1 MNLEQ
6 IRLHIDKIDDEIL
19 SLILKRIEYSKLI
32 AKIKLK
38 ENLSICDKQ
47 REKEILK
54 RLQNLSNKNFRYI
67 SPIFSEI
74 LISSKRIQEEILNS
88 KEI

>member
-6 IRLHIDKIDDEIL
+6 IRLRIDKIDDEIL